1 MHTRTTF
8 DYSPLRGPV
17 MDDRGRDISGRN
29 KNERQQYEQAVNA
42 RKEMLKLMENTPSPK
57 NVRRKTWAERMQ
69 ERTGKQFVH

>member
-17 MDDRGRDISGRN
+17 MDDRGRDISGRS
-29 KNERQQYEQAVNA
+29 KTVRQQYEQAVNA

-57 NVRRKTWAERMQ
+57 NVRRKTWEERMQ
-69 ERTGKQFVH
+69 EKAGKQFVH

>member
-8 DYSPLRGPV
+8 DYSPLRGPI

-69 ERTGKQFVH
+69 EKTGKQFVH

>member
-1 MHTRTTF
+1 MHTRATF

-17 MDDRGRDISGRN
+17 MDDRGRDISGRS
-29 KNERQQYEQAVNA
+29 KTERQQYEQAVNA

>member
-8 DYSPLRGPV
+8 DYSPLRGPI
-17 MDDRGRDISGRN
+17 MDDRGRDISGRS
-29 KNERQQYEQAVNA
+29 KTERQQYEQAVNA

>member
-17 MDDRGRDISGRN
+17 MDDRGRDISGRS
-29 KNERQQYEQAVNA
+29 KTERQQYEQAVNA

-57 NVRRKTWAERMQ
+57 NVRRKTWEERMQ

>member
-57 NVRRKTWAERMQ
+57 NVRRKTWEERMQ